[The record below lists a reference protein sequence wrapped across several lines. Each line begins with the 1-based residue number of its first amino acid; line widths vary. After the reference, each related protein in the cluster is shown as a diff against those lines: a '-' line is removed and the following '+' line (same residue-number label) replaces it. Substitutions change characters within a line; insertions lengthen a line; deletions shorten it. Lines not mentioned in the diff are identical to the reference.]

1 MKEWLTSVEIVQGLL
16 LFSGF
21 YEKLYLGREL
31 NKFEKIDKEEGVV
44 LTCEVESKEV
54 IFSKENR
61 RAFF

>member
-1 MKEWLTSVEIVQGLL
+1 M

-61 RAFF
+61 AFFFKSYK